1 MNHAAECNQETW
13 EPPKVLVRWT
23 ETADTALG
31 LPSYESMG
39 AAGADLK
46 ANFPDRQTLSLS
58 PGGRALIPTGLR
70 MALPEGYEAQVR
82 PRSGLAL
89 RHGITLL
96 NAPGTIDSDYRG
108 EVSVILIN
116 LGTETF
122 DVTHGMR
129 VAQMVLAS
137 VVQVV
142 FESAETLSET
152 KRGTGGFGSTGVG
165 P

>member
-108 EVSVILIN
+108 ELKVILIN
-116 LGTETF
+116 
-122 DVTHGMR
+122 HGYKPFTIKR
-129 VAQMVLAS
+129 GERIGQIVLAP
-137 VVQVV
+137 VPRL
-142 FESAETLSET
+142 AWNPIDTLDETE
-152 KRGTGGFGSTGVG
+152 RGEGGFGSTGK
-165 P
+165 